1 MKVSQ
6 NKRLAK
12 EGGAINKKIILLTV
26 LVCVVAAF
34 FWFDLGEVIS
44 VSLFRERFASHPV
57 ATALIFF
64 VVYVAATAFSLPTG
78 AVLTIIGG
86 MTFGLLIGTGLV
98 SFASTI
104 GATLAFLFSRFILKD
119 WVQQKLGAYLQ
130 PINRGMAKD
139 GAFYLFTLRL
149 IPVFPFWVINLLT
162 GLTPIRTWTYYWV
175 SQLAMFPATVVY
187 VYAGAELGEVEEF
200 STAGILQPG
209 LIFALVILATFPF
222 IARGIV
228 AEINRQRVYRGHQ
241 RPKQFDTNVLV
252 IGAGSAG
259 LVSAYIAAAVKAHV
273 TLVEK
278 HRMGGDCL
286 NTGCVPSKTL
296 IRAANR
302 VYDIQQADQLGI
314 STGPVEVDFPKVM
327 ARVREVISQIEPN
340 DSVERYGSLG
350 VTCAAG
356 TANIVSPWEVEVD
369 GRRVAARS
377 LIIATGASP
386 AVPNIPGLERIDY
399 LTSDTVW
406 QLDTL
411 PKNLLVIGTGPIGC
425 ELAQAFQRL
434 GSKVTLA
441 GRALCL
447 LPREDEEVSDYMMQT
462 FAREGLRVLCGHNLQ
477 SFEQELASNSLPVNT
492 AVFESAGQQQ
502 RIPFDRVL
510 LALGR
515 KPNTQGFGLEDLDI
529 AVADN
534 GTIEVDEYLR
544 TKYPNIYACGDVV
557 GPYQFTHAAAH
568 QAWYA
573 AVNALFGR
581 FKKFKVDYSVIPW
594 ATFTAPEVAR
604 VGLNEQQARAQGV
617 EYEITRYDLS
627 ELDRALTDNVASG
640 FVKVL
645 TVPGKDKIL
654 GATIVGHHS
663 SELLSEFV
671 TAMKRNLGL
680 NKILG
685 TIHIYP
691 TMSEAN
697 KYVAGNW
704 KREHTPE
711 KLLSWVEKYH
721 RWMRNHKT

>member
-1 MKVSQ
+1 M
-6 NKRLAK
+6 
-12 EGGAINKKIILLTV
+12 V

-57 ATALIFF
+57 ATALTFF
-64 VVYVAATAFSLPTG
+64 VVYVAATAFSLPVG
-78 AVLTIIGG
+78 AVLSIIGG
-86 MTFGLLIGTGLV
+86 MTFGLVIGTGLV

-149 IPVFPFWVINLLT
+149 IPVFPFLVINLLT

-209 LIFALVILATFPF
+209 LIFALVILAMFPF

-228 AEINRQRVYRGHQ
+228 AAINRQRVYRGYQ

-296 IRAANR
+296 IRAANT
-302 VYDIQQADQLGI
+302 VHDIQQADQLGI
-314 STGPVEVDFPKVM
+314 NTGPVEVDFPKVM

-350 VTCAAG
+350 VTCVAG

-386 AVPNIPGLERIDY
+386 AVPNIPGLEDIDY

-441 GRALCL
+441 GRAPCL
-447 LPREDEEVSDYMMQT
+447 LPREDEEVSEYMMQT

-492 AVFESAGQQQ
+492 AVFESVGQQQ

-515 KPNTQGFGLEDLDI
+515 KPNTQGFGLEGLGI
-529 AVADN
+529 ALADN

-627 ELDRALTDNVASG
+627 DLDRALTDNVASG

-654 GATIVGHHS
+654 GATIVGHHG
-663 SELLSEFV
+663 SELLSEFI

-721 RWMRNHKT
+721 RWMRNQKT

>member
-1 MKVSQ
+1 MV
-6 NKRLAK
+6 LA
-12 EGGAINKKIILLTV
+12 
-26 LVCVVAAF
+26 CVVAAF

-64 VVYVAATAFSLPTG
+64 VVYVAATAFSLPVG

-86 MTFGLLIGTGLV
+86 MTFGLVIGTGLV

-209 LIFALVILATFPF
+209 LIFALVILAMFPF

-228 AEINRQRVYRGHQ
+228 AALNRQRVYRGHQ

-302 VYDIQQADQLGI
+302 VHDIQQADQLGI

-350 VTCAAG
+350 VTCVAG

-386 AVPNIPGLERIDY
+386 AVPNIPGLEGIDY

-441 GRALCL
+441 GRAPCL
-447 LPREDEEVSDYMMQT
+447 LPREDEEVSAYMMQT

-492 AVFESAGQQQ
+492 AVFESVGQQQ

-515 KPNTQGFGLEDLDI
+515 KPNTQGFGLEDLGI

-663 SELLSEFV
+663 SELLSEFI